1 MPLLNYISSTI
12 ENKVKSKPQYN
23 RWLSHYS
30 VIGAELEII
39 VKAFDNYFFVSTNSM
54 FYPSTFYDAFHEHL
68 EKPPYFYFL
77 FSNVLGEYYQFNR
90 GWIKIQL

>member
-12 ENKVKSKPQYN
+12 ENKVRSKPQYN

-39 VKAFDNYFFVSTNSM
+39 VKAFDNYFFESTNSM
-54 FYPSTFYDAFHEHL
+54 F
-68 EKPPYFYFL
+68 
-77 FSNVLGEYYQFNR
+77 
-90 GWIKIQL
+90 